1 MPLFRNPSAIGIFLN
16 LLTTPAPTTT
26 TAAPTTTTAAPTTT
40 TAAPTTTTA
49 APTTTTAAPTTTTA
63 APATT
68 TTAAPT
74 TTTATPTTTTATPT
88 TTTATPTTTTVIPTT
103 TTAAPTTGTVYLSYC
118 FNGSPVQESFF
129 VDSENVVVQ
138 NINQACAA
146 YTSLLQGLNPPATS
160 ISCSIVSQPA
170 APGSCP
176 QPTTTTTTSAGTPAP
191 TTTTTTTAAPCQT
204 FFCASVGEYLC
215 VGEFCPGGG
224 ATTTTTTSAG
234 TPAPT
239 TTTTTTAEPNAG
251 ATCTSLDVSVGC
263 CASTGC
269 DAGLC
274 GSGSACN
281 NPPFNRCYQGGV
293 NC

>member
-1 MPLFRNPSAIGIFLN
+1 MAPLFRSPSGIGVFLRAV
-16 LLTTPAPTTT
+16 TTPPPTTT

-49 APTTTTAAPTTTTA
+49 APTTTTAAPTT
-63 APATT
+63 
-68 TTAAPT
+68 
-74 TTTATPTTTTATPT
+74 
-88 TTTATPTTTTVIPTT
+88 
-103 TTAAPTTGTVYLSYC
+103 GTVYLSYC
-118 FNGSPVQESFF
+118 FNGNAVQESFT

-170 APGSCP
+170 APASCP
-176 QPTTTTTTSAGTPAP
+176 QPTTTTTTTSAGTPAP

>member
-16 LLTTPAPTTT
+16 LLTTP
-26 TAAPTTTTAAPTTT
+26 
-40 TAAPTTTTA
+40 APTTTTA

-224 ATTTTTTSAG
+224 GATTTTTTSAG

-239 TTTTTTAEPNAG
+239 TTTTTTAESTTAEPSAG

-274 GSGSACN
+274 GSGSACI